1 MEDNIFKFEDFLGK
15 KEKLKSIKQ
24 ILENIEEEPID
35 FLEGGLSDEE
45 DIEDIALKHDVELE
59 DIQDQLEKGSEVEM
73 EHTDDSDIAKEIAK
87 DHLSELPDYYD
98 RLEDIESVSQVEGDK
113 YYNLYSD
120 KSENFVCD
128 ISIQGADPKQTEARL
143 VVESGDWTLMFY
155 GEVRNGKCT
164 IPIKKLNILKEGQIG
179 DIRLEVIA
187 EGNLFIPWEDKFKVR
202 VSKKVSVR
210 VNEQKDY
217 YSRPLKK
224 NVGVKVKV
232 KK

>member
-1 MEDNIFKFEDFLGK
+1 MKDNVFKFEDFLLGK

-24 ILENIEEEPID
+24 ILESVEELDTEIEIEPDYSESNFDEIQEVEEE
-35 FLEGGLSDEE
+35 ETYEE
-45 DIEDIALKHDVELE
+45 EENFESMMIEQDDVVSEQEEEEETYEEELE
-59 DIQDQLEKGSEVEM
+59 EVQ
-73 EHTDDSDIAKEIAK
+73 KPQK
-87 DHLSELPDYYD
+87 KQPDT
-98 RLEDIESVSQVEGDK
+98 EK

-128 ISIQGADPKQTEARL
+128 IAIQGADPKQTQARL

-155 GEVRNGKCT
+155 GDVKNGKCT

-179 DIRLEVIA
+179 DIRLEVVA
-187 EGNLFIPWEDKFKVR
+187 EGNLFVPWEDKFKVR
-202 VSKKVSVR
+202 VSKKVTVK

-217 YSRPLKK
+217 YNQPSKK

>member
-1 MEDNIFKFEDFLGK
+1 MKENVFKFEDFLSGK
-15 KEKLKSIKQ
+15 KEKLDSIKKL
-24 ILENIEEEPID
+24 LENVEEIDDKEEIEYSETESSEIETYSEENYEEDEPETFESMITNEDDVIEEQ
-35 FLEGGLSDEE
+35 EE
-45 DIEDIALKHDVELE
+45 EEEAYEE
-59 DIQDQLEKGSEVEM
+59 EVE
-73 EHTDDSDIAKEIAK
+73 EVQKPQNK
-87 DHLSELPDYYD
+87 QPDT
-98 RLEDIESVSQVEGDK
+98 EK

-128 ISIQGADPKQTEARL
+128 IAVQGADPKQTEARL

-155 GEVRNGKCT
+155 GEVKDNKCI

-187 EGNLFIPWEDKFKVR
+187 EGNLFVPWKDKYKVR

-217 YSRPLKK
+217 YKKPLKR

>member
-1 MEDNIFKFEDFLGK
+1 MEDNIFKFEDFLSGK
-15 KEKLKSIKQ
+15 QEKLKSIKQ
-24 ILENIEEEPID
+24 ILENVDEFDAEEEESEYSEANFAELD
-35 FLEGGLSDEE
+35 ASEE
-45 DIEDIALKHDVELE
+45 DTFEEEEEETYESMMTSETDVISEQE
-59 DIQDQLEKGSEVEM
+59 EEEEESFEEEEEEEVPKPQKREPIQE
-73 EHTDDSDIAKEIAK
+73 
-87 DHLSELPDYYD
+87 
-98 RLEDIESVSQVEGDK
+98 K

-128 ISIQGADPKQTEARL
+128 IAIQGADPKQTEARL

-155 GEVRNGKCT
+155 GDVKNGKCT

-187 EGNLFIPWEDKFKVR
+187 EGNIFVPWEDKFKVR

-217 YSRPLKK
+217 YSKPARK

-232 KK
+232 KR

>member
-1 MEDNIFKFEDFLGK
+1 MEDNIFKFEDFLSGK
-15 KEKLKSIKQ
+15 QEKLKSIKQ
-24 ILENIEEEPID
+24 ILENVDEFDAEEEESEYSEANFAELDATEEDTFEEEEEETYESMMTSETDVISEEEEEEEPY
-35 FLEGGLSDEE
+35 EE
-45 DIEDIALKHDVELE
+45 EEEVLKPQKKVPEQE
-59 DIQDQLEKGSEVEM
+59 
-73 EHTDDSDIAKEIAK
+73 
-87 DHLSELPDYYD
+87 
-98 RLEDIESVSQVEGDK
+98 K

-128 ISIQGADPKQTEARL
+128 IAIQGADPKQTEARL

-155 GEVRNGKCT
+155 GEVKNGKCI
-164 IPIKKLNILKEGQIG
+164 IPIKKLNILKENQVG

-187 EGNLFIPWEDKFKVR
+187 EGNIFVPWEDKFKVR

-217 YSRPLKK
+217 YSKPARK

-232 KK
+232 KR

>member
-1 MEDNIFKFEDFLGK
+1 MEDNIFRFDDFLIGK

-24 ILENIEEEPID
+24 ILESVDELDSEIETEPEYSEANFAEIEEETY
-35 FLEGGLSDEE
+35 EE
-45 DIEDIALKHDVELE
+45 EEETSESMMIEQEDVVAEQE
-59 DIQDQLEKGSEVEM
+59 EEEEETYEEEVE
-73 EHTDDSDIAKEIAK
+73 EVQKPQK
-87 DHLSELPDYYD
+87 KQ
-98 RLEDIESVSQVEGDK
+98 SVTEK

-128 ISIQGADPKQTEARL
+128 IAIQGADPKQTEARL

-155 GEVRNGKCT
+155 GDVKNGKCT

-187 EGNLFIPWEDKFKVR
+187 EGNLFVPWEDKFKVK
-202 VSKKVSVR
+202 VSKKVTVK

-217 YSRPLKK
+217 YKRPLKK

>member
-1 MEDNIFKFEDFLGK
+1 MEDNIFKFEDFLSGK
-15 KEKLKSIKQ
+15 KEKLKSIKK
-24 ILENIEEEPID
+24 ILESVEDLESEIESDYTEQNFDEMDHNEEESDSYEEENYEDSSESMMID
-35 FLEGGLSDEE
+35 DLDVNQEEEEE
-45 DIEDIALKHDVELE
+45 DPYEEEESFEVP
-59 DIQDQLEKGSEVEM
+59 QEKESEE
-73 EHTDDSDIAKEIAK
+73 KF
-87 DHLSELPDYYD
+87 
-98 RLEDIESVSQVEGDK
+98 
-113 YYNLYSD
+113 YNLYSD

-128 ISIQGADPKQTEARL
+128 IAIQGADPKQTQARL

-155 GEVRNGKCT
+155 GELKNGKCV
-164 IPIKKLNILKEGQIG
+164 IPIKKLNILKENQVG

-187 EGNLFIPWEDKFKVR
+187 EGNLFVPWEDRFKVR
-202 VSKKVSVR
+202 VSKKVTVK

>member
-1 MEDNIFKFEDFLGK
+1 MEDNIFKFEDFLSGK

-24 ILENIEEEPID
+24 ILENVDEFAEEEESEYSEANFAELDETEEDTFEEEEEEETYESMMTSETDVISEEEEKEEEPY
-35 FLEGGLSDEE
+35 EE
-45 DIEDIALKHDVELE
+45 EEEVLKPQKKVPE
-59 DIQDQLEKGSEVEM
+59 Q
-73 EHTDDSDIAKEIAK
+73 
-87 DHLSELPDYYD
+87 
-98 RLEDIESVSQVEGDK
+98 DK

-128 ISIQGADPKQTEARL
+128 IAIQGADPKQTEARL

-155 GEVRNGKCT
+155 GEVKNGKCT
-164 IPIKKLNILKEGQIG
+164 IPIKKLNILKENQVG

-187 EGNLFIPWEDKFKVR
+187 EGNIFVPWEDKFKVR
-202 VSKKVSVR
+202 VSKKVTVK

-232 KK
+232 KR